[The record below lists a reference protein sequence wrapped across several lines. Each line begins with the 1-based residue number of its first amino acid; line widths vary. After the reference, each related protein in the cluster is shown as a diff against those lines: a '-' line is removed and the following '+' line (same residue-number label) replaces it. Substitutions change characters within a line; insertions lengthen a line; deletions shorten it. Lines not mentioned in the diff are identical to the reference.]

1 MRVRFGPQ
9 AAPTFGDNGDTMSAR
24 IRLGAMGWQEKD
36 WIGPFYPLDTATK
49 SMLAQYARSLPTVE
63 VDSSFYGRPRATTVD
78 EWGASVPNDFRFAL
92 KVPREVTH
100 RRRFEDAGE
109 VFKLFVDRVRTLGV
123 KLGPILLQ
131 CPPDFRAN
139 PNNRSRLFDFLET
152 QLPDDVRVA
161 LELRDA
167 GWFDDALFALAH
179 EHRFA
184 IVAAES
190 ERFDVA
196 SAADVVKRQLGN
208 VDFLY
213 LRWMGPEPFEHYDR
227 VQADR
232 SDALAQWTKII
243 SDARAHVT
251 EVYGYVSDD
260 YAGHAPGTVRDL
272 LNRLGESAPPD
283 ITTPS
288 LF

>member
-1 MRVRFGPQ
+1 MRVRFCPQ

-36 WIGPFYPLDTATK
+36 WIGPFYPRDTTPKA
-49 SMLAQYARSLPTVE
+49 MLAQYARSLPTVE
-63 VDSSFYGRPRATTVD
+63 VDSSFYGRPRQTTVD
-78 EWGASVPNDFRFAL
+78 EWAGAVPDDFRFAL

-131 CPPDFRAN
+131 CPPDFK
-139 PNNRSRLFDFLET
+139 PNASNRSRLFEFLEM
-152 QLPDDVRVA
+152 QLPDDVCVA

-167 GWFDDALFALAH
+167 QWFDDALFALAR

-213 LRWMGPEPFEHYDR
+213 VRWMGPEPFEHYDR
-227 VQADR
+227 VQVDR
-232 SDALAQWTKII
+232 SAALAQWTTII
-243 SDARAHVT
+243 AQARSDVS
-251 EVYGYVSDD
+251 EIFGYVSDD
-260 YAGHAPGTVRDL
+260 YAGHAPGTVREL
-272 LNRLGESAPPD
+272 LGRLGENAPPD